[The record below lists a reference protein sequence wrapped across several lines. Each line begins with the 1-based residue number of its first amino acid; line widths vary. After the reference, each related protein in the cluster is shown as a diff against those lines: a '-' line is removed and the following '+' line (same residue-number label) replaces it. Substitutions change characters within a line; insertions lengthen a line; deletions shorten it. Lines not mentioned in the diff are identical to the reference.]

1 MDREEFLIRRLHGNH
16 LLTLADAACVPRDLC
31 GLQAQFL
38 RNAVHALRIRAD
50 AARTDGLIKTW
61 TLRGTVH
68 LIPES
73 DLPLYL
79 PCGTA
84 DDVCESGWYRWQAGR
99 GNANPPEVE
108 RHYAH
113 LAVEA
118 IAAGN
123 DTRDG
128 LRDHLRSCGMT
139 EEQEARLFD
148 PWGGLIGE
156 LATMGVIAFRV
167 DMADG
172 IRPVEEK
179 RYRLLPPFTPLPQ
192 DQARRELLRR
202 YLTHYGP
209 ATLRDAAYFFH
220 WTQAE
225 VKAVLRDLPVQ
236 TCPFEGRTAYFIP
249 GDEPMTGMPPVR
261 LLAGFDPLMLGYRK
275 EDNPFL
281 PPEHLRGVFNLA
293 GIVHPAILLH
303 GRVVGRWKE
312 RAGKAELT
320 AFEPIA
326 PADRQRIEAET
337 ARLYPIKKMIWT

>member
-1 MDREEFLIRRLHGNH
+1 MEREELLIRRLFGQH
-16 LLTLADAACVPRDLC
+16 LLAPTPSADVCRDLC

-38 RNAVHALRIRAD
+38 RNAVHALRIRTEKACV
-50 AARTDGLIKTW
+50 DGLVKTW

-68 LIPES
+68 LVPES
-73 DLPLYL
+73 DLSLYL

-99 GNANPPEVE
+99 GHANPPDVE
-108 RHYAH
+108 RHYARM
-113 LAVEA
+113 AAEA
-118 IAAGN
+118 IASGM
-123 DTRDG
+123 DTREG
-128 LRDHLRSCGMT
+128 LRTHLRKQGMT
-139 EEQEARLFD
+139 EQEESRLFD

-167 DMADG
+167 EMADD

-179 RYRLLPPFTPLPQ
+179 RYRLLAPFAPL
-192 DQARRELLRR
+192 DAESARLELARR
-202 YLTHYGP
+202 YFTHYGP

-220 WTQAE
+220 WNQAE
-225 VKAVLRDLPVQ
+225 IRALLDKLPTKACKIDGRDA
-236 TCPFEGRTAYFIP
+236 FYIP
-249 GDEPMTGMPPVR
+249 GDIPQAEMPEVL

-281 PPEHLRGVFNLA
+281 PQEHLRGIFNLA
-293 GIVHPAILLH
+293 GIVHPAILLR

-312 RAGKAELT
+312 KAGKAELT

-326 PADRQRIEAET
+326 QADKNRIEAEMS
-337 ARLYPIKKMIWT
+337 RLYPIKKLMWE